1 MLSDKPDMRS
11 GHVEIE
17 YCTRCGFLAR
27 ATWTAQELLDS
38 FGAQLCSVK
47 LVPGARGIF
56 EVRLDGEVLAS
67 RRMDGVYPE
76 PLALKRL
83 IRDRL
88 CLDQA
93 VGHEREGR

>member
-1 MLSDKPDMRS
+1 MRS
-11 GHVEIE
+11 GHIEIE

-38 FGAQLCSVK
+38 FGTQLASVK
-47 LVPGARGIF
+47 LVPGAQGIF

-88 CLDQA
+88 SPKQSI
-93 VGHEREGR
+93 GHERNGR